1 MDDSGLLS
9 KSSGSSKHGRSSNSP
24 TFETR
29 PLLCESPLPPAPKQG
44 QSTQVV
50 PKLGGQKER
59 VWMTA
64 LFVTISSLPALL
76 VGCTLGFPSI
86 ALLDLRELETR
97 DDYKFNT
104 ILSDV
109 FGVSRIK

>member
-1 MDDSGLLS
+1 MDESGLS
-9 KSSGSSKHGRSSNSP
+9 KSNGCSKHGISSDSA

-44 QSTQVV
+44 QSTQAAL
-50 PKLGGQKER
+50 KLGGQRER
-59 VWMTA
+59 IWITA

-97 DDYKFNT
+97 EDYKFNT

-109 FGVSRIK
+109 FGVNRIST